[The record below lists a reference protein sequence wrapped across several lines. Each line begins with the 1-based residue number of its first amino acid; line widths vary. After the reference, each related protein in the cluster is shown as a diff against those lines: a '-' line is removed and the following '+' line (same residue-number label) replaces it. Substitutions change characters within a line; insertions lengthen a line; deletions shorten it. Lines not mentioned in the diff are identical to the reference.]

1 MKINNFS
8 AGPSKIPNEI
18 LQNISKEIIDYKDLG
33 YSVLELSHR
42 SVAYEEL
49 VSISKSKLR
58 KNTSYSWWFPNNIY
72 QGGATFQN
80 TLYL

>member
-18 LQNISKEIIDYKDLG
+18 LENISKDIINYNELG

-42 SVAYEEL
+42 SSLFEEL
-49 VSISKSKLR
+49 VNVSKSKLS
-58 KNTSYSWWFPNNIY
+58 KILNIPDDY
-72 QGGATFQN
+72 EIL
-80 TLYL
+80 LYP